1 MKSKLFTKIF
11 LKTLF
16 LIQVIKFSFLFSID
30 PTNKFILDN
39 YGRYSIFHGGN
50 VVVKLPPYLPTSDTF
65 DYQMS
70 LNTKHDLDTMKR
82 LGFNSIRLGVIWEA
96 VETAPG
102 VYDYEFLDKV
112 EKIINT
118 LGENGIYTLTT
129 NRAPAGNNTV
139 TVVYGEFNN
148 YKTI

>member
-1 MKSKLFTKIF
+1 MNILLISFSIKS
-11 LKTLF
+11 
-16 LIQVIKFSFLFSID
+16 SFQFSID
-30 PTNKFILDN
+30 PTNQFILDD

-50 VVVKLPPYLPTSDTF
+50 VVVKLPPYLPTTDTF

-70 LNTKHDLDTMKR
+70 LITPHDLETMKR

-102 VYDYEFLDKV
+102 VYDQDFLNRV

-118 LGENGIYTLTT
+118 FLH
-129 NRAPAGNNTV
+129 NNTL
-139 TVVYGEFNN
+139 YINN
-148 YKTI
+148 ISTFVI